1 MKSKMVGL
9 FAVVMIAL
17 MVAGVA
23 YSAWTD
29 SVAIN
34 VTATTGDVE
43 FRILNFGVCSQSG
56 GLNIN
61 WLPGVG
67 AEHESIDVSIG
78 NTYPGC
84 WAFFCLQVKNT
95 GTIPVKLYRM
105 KITYQ
110 SGESEWMQYY
120 YFAIPTGDQWCQIHE
135 PVYYKNN
142 LLWWS
147 DWKYYGTDL
156 NVPNPSHAAS
166 EVWVL
171 GGYFE
176 LDTNAPQLE
185 SSTITVQL
193 ALDVIQA
200 LPQP

>member
-9 FAVVMIAL
+9 FALVMIAL
-17 MVAGVA
+17 MAAGVA
-23 YSAWTD
+23 YSLWTD

-56 GLNIN
+56 ALEIN
-61 WLPGVG
+61 WYPGSDG
-67 AEHESIDVSIG
+67 EYESIHVTIS

-84 WAFFCLQVKNT
+84 WAYFCLEVKNT

-105 KITYQ
+105 RITYQ
-110 SGESEWMQYY
+110 DGNYGWMQYY
-120 YFAIPTGDQWCQIHE
+120 YFAIPEGDQWCQIGP
-135 PVYYKNN
+135 PVYFKNN
-142 LLWWS
+142 LTWWS
-147 DWKYYGTDL
+147 EWRYYGVDL
-156 NVPNPSHAAS
+156 PVPNPSRGAG

-176 LDTNAPQLE
+176 LSSNAPQVENDAIIVKLE
-185 SSTITVQL
+185 L
-193 ALDVIQA
+193 EVIQA
-200 LPQP
+200 VP